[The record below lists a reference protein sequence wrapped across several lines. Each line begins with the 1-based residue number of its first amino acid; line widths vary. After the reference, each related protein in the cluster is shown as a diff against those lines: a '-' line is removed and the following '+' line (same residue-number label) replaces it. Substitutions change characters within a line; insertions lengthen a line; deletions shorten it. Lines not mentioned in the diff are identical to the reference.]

1 MAVDTPARIVIIGAG
16 PIGIE
21 AALYARFLGYEVT
34 LFDRGRVG
42 ENLRQWGHV
51 KMFTPLGMNT
61 TPLGKSALLAQNER
75 FNLPADELLLTG
87 QEFVD
92 HYLQPL
98 AETDL
103 VASCLKL
110 NHTVISI
117 ARKSLRKADLI
128 GQAERAD
135 YPFITLYRD
144 AQGHEATI
152 ESEVVLDCSGVY
164 DHVNYMGLGGNPA
177 IGELAARPHLDY
189 RLINAA
195 GRDREHYANRQILVI
210 GTGYSAATNICQLG
224 KLARQALETHVTWI
238 TREPVAEGQT
248 GPLRLLLE
256 DRLPER
262 QRIAM
267 QANELASNDDR
278 HITHWPGTWVKSIH
292 YEPHNDH
299 FHVTLEGQHSGV
311 YTYDR
316 VLANVGYRPDLELTR
331 ELQVHTCY
339 ATEGPMKLSAE
350 LLKLDTPDC
359 LNAHC
364 GEAQTLVQAEPNFY
378 VLGSKSYGRQPN
390 FLLQAGLD
398 QIRLVFSIIGGREN
412 LNLYAKPL
420 TDPQ

>member
-61 TPLGKSALLAQNER
+61 TPLGKSALAAQDAN
-75 FNLPADELLLTG
+75 FTLPPDDKLLTG

-98 AETDL
+98 ADTDL
-103 VASCLKL
+103 ITDCLKL

-117 ARKSLRKADLI
+117 ARQGLRKADLVDKEDR
-128 GQAERAD
+128 AEQ
-135 YPFITLYRD
+135 PFITLYRD

-152 ESEVVLDCSGVY
+152 ESEVVLDCTGVY
-164 DHVNYMGLGGNPA
+164 DQVNYMGPGGNPA
-177 IGELAARPHLDY
+177 MGELAARSQVDY
-189 RLINAA
+189 RLIDAG

-210 GTGYSAATNICQLG
+210 GNGYSAATNICQLAR
-224 KLARQALETHVTWI
+224 LARQALETHVTWI
-238 TREPVAEGQT
+238 TRDPLTEGQT
-248 GPLRLLLE
+248 GPLRLILE

-262 QRIAM
+262 QRIALE
-267 QANELASNDDR
+267 ANELASNDDQ
-278 HITHWPGTWVKSIH
+278 HVVHWPGTWVKAIH
-292 YEPHNDH
+292 YQPHNDH
-299 FHVTLEGQHSGV
+299 FHVTLEGEHSGV
-311 YTYDR
+311 FTYDR

-339 ATEGPMKLSAE
+339 ATEGPMKLARE
-350 LLKLDTPDC
+350 LLKLETPDC
-359 LNAHC
+359 LEARDDQ
-364 GEAQTLVQAEPNFY
+364 AQTLVQAEPNFY
-378 VLGSKSYGRQPN
+378 VLGSKSYGRRPS
-390 FLLQAGLD
+390 FLLAAGLD
-398 QIRLVFSIIGGREN
+398 QIRQVFSILGDREN

-420 TDPQ
+420 SDP